1 MCESC
6 KERSFDSMK
15 RNWMKKLV
23 CLGLSL
29 VLLLGNLPVGALAED
44 GEITEATEV
53 TEVTEASE
61 PENPAET
68 ETTTE
73 PASTAADTEPSEEV
87 KASDDVTEDPEESH
101 VHSYGQW
108 QEVTAPAPDAL
119 GVQRRECACGSVET
133 QEVEG
138 VWQLYALADHLVD
151 LPENVCCDT
160 NLWALLPHENVHFT
174 SGKRWGTNSTPVSS
188 ITIPLNPGDRVYAT
202 SWNKAGENGHETL
215 NGIRLTFFNAYGIAQ
230 TLGPGESYSKFAANG
245 GYLVAPEG
253 TIAINIAMWYDS
265 QAYEVYILN
274 REHTYKDVT
283 VAPSCTEQ
291 GYSGT
296 ICLGC
301 GDGEIHSYAEAL
313 GHLLT
318 AYEAKDPTCTDIGW
332 ESYETCSRCEHST
345 YTEISALGHSYG
357 QWTQVKAPAC
367 DAEGQDKS
375 VCGTCG
381 QTLYRDTRISGD
393 PDKIL
398 VSNPVPEG
406 HYEGKRILA
415 IGDSLTAGTGVT
427 SEQRYHALLAQRL
440 KATNISGGTSGATLC
455 PGGHLPNKFET
466 LMTAN
471 YLTKND
477 IDVVT
482 IFLGI
487 NDWDNGV
494 VNGTY
499 QGKLKYDE
507 SLTYYD
513 LGEVG
518 TDDTTT
524 IYGAAQMW
532 CERIL
537 ELKAT
542 AGCEDIQFV
551 FATPVITSWN
561 KSVTTAR
568 DWDQDKVNVFGY
580 TLRQYCAAIM
590 EVCAYY
596 EIPVLDLNMYSG
608 MYYHSQT
615 DNNVDYFGG
624 DGIHPGVNGHVMMAD
639 AFEEFLL
646 EGYSYASRNVSDRGH
661 NFEKTV
667 TEATCT
673 EGGFTAYRCPECH
686 YSYVAEETEATG
698 EHSYKNGLCTVCGE
712 EELYEPMSLR
722 YDDHYDVSGKT
733 VEIVD
738 GGKPTSYQVGYGVA
752 EGTLDTAVVTLEGE
766 NLVATGIGTAKVR
779 IDGQLYAVTVEAAPI
794 SLLLLIGQ
802 SNMQGSEGDANQSI
816 VCPEGMVY
824 STYGD
829 RYTMTTSNATNFA
842 PSALTG
848 SGSTVNVNGTT
859 TNLKDWPV
867 YLLNEEGAG
876 KAGPD
881 SGFGYEWAKQT
892 GEKVWVV
899 NAAHGGSSIN
909 TWQDGGAN
917 YEECVLLFKACQQTL
932 EKEIAAGHY
941 TLSHMGYFWCQGC
954 TDYSQTAQWYVNKY
968 LTMHNNLKTE
978 LAFDKDTTFE
988 FGGIIPVRAGHE
1000 SYTSYRQGIYKDTTT
1015 KKYHES
1021 FKDLRFTGPRVA
1033 QYWMTGN
1040 PELPDIWN
1048 VCNIGEDWVWMPD
1061 GTNGVKDYFQA
1072 HYPGGTVDY
1081 TPQVKQSASWYTPTT
1096 PAAVHDSIHYNQI
1109 GYNEVGR
1116 EAARNALI
1124 LLGEIEAPEVKTTV
1138 ELLTWD
1144 GYTPAEKVTAA
1155 TTGSSDTLVVP
1166 KVYPVWKS
1174 KEVTCELSEGLS
1186 WNYYDLLTDDA
1197 QTSGTLTASGKT
1209 VNVVKSDP
1217 YSHFTGHLAQ
1227 LPEDVCCGLNLWK
1240 VLEHDKYYYAS
1251 GTGWAIHTSGNV
1263 PSITILVNPGDKI
1276 YASSFGA
1283 AGTNG
1288 HSSTSGI
1295 RTTYFSEYGVAKT
1308 MTPGETY
1315 AEFAANGGYLVAPEN
1330 AVAIN
1335 IPMWSGSDEWEVYIL
1350 NLPHDKTEGICAIC
1364 GRDSHSHEWSDWET
1378 ITAPSIDGPGEEKRS
1393 CACGETES
1401 RKVEG
1406 VWQTLKLSEHMAPM
1420 PDNYCCDTNLWTA
1433 MEHDA
1438 EFFSPGTE
1446 WHVHS
1451 SGTVYSVTIP
1461 VAPGD
1466 KIYATSFKK
1475 AGESG
1480 GSSSGIRVTFFDTYG
1495 VVKTLKPAETYAEFS
1510 ANDGYLIAPEGA
1522 VAVNIPMWNNSDANE
1537 IYILNR
1543 EHTYGDWEIT
1553 KEVTATAEGQE
1564 QQTCAACGDVR
1575 VRGIVPV
1582 QLTASVDPAKVPAG
1596 TDPEDVKI
1604 SLSAGSAIDGTAVAD
1619 MELEYVITDESGRE
1633 VTLEEAL
1640 AKPGKYTITPKVKI
1654 P

>member
-1 MCESC
+1 M
-6 KERSFDSMK
+6 
-15 RNWMKKLV
+15 
-23 CLGLSL
+23 
-29 VLLLGNLPVGALAED
+29 
-44 GEITEATEV
+44 
-53 TEVTEASE
+53 
-61 PENPAET
+61 
-68 ETTTE
+68 
-73 PASTAADTEPSEEV
+73 
-87 KASDDVTEDPEESH
+87 
-101 VHSYGQW
+101 
-108 QEVTAPAPDAL
+108 
-119 GVQRRECACGSVET
+119 
-133 QEVEG
+133 
-138 VWQLYALADHLVD
+138 
-151 LPENVCCDT
+151 
-160 NLWALLPHENVHFT
+160 
-174 SGKRWGTNSTPVSS
+174 
-188 ITIPLNPGDRVYAT
+188 
-202 SWNKAGENGHETL
+202 

-345 YTEISALGHSYG
+345 YTEISALGHSYV

-367 DAEGQDKS
+367 GAEGQDKS

-1081 TPQVKQSASWYTPTT
+1081 TPQVTP
-1096 PAAVHDSIHYNQI
+1096 S
-1109 GYNEVGR
+1109 
-1116 EAARNALI
+1116 
-1124 LLGEIEAPEVKTTV
+1124 KTM
-1138 ELLTWD
+1138 
-1144 GYTPAEKVTAA
+1144 P
-1155 TTGSSDTLVVP
+1155 P
-1166 KVYPVWKS
+1166 WKS
-1174 KEVTCELSEGLS
+1174 
-1186 WNYYDLLTDDA
+1186 
-1197 QTSGTLTASGKT
+1197 
-1209 VNVVKSDP
+1209 
-1217 YSHFTGHLAQ
+1217 
-1227 LPEDVCCGLNLWK
+1227 
-1240 VLEHDKYYYAS
+1240 
-1251 GTGWAIHTSGNV
+1251 
-1263 PSITILVNPGDKI
+1263 
-1276 YASSFGA
+1276 
-1283 AGTNG
+1283 
-1288 HSSTSGI
+1288 
-1295 RTTYFSEYGVAKT
+1295 
-1308 MTPGETY
+1308 
-1315 AEFAANGGYLVAPEN
+1315 
-1330 AVAIN
+1330 
-1335 IPMWSGSDEWEVYIL
+1335 
-1350 NLPHDKTEGICAIC
+1350 
-1364 GRDSHSHEWSDWET
+1364 
-1378 ITAPSIDGPGEEKRS
+1378 
-1393 CACGETES
+1393 
-1401 RKVEG
+1401 
-1406 VWQTLKLSEHMAPM
+1406 
-1420 PDNYCCDTNLWTA
+1420 
-1433 MEHDA
+1433 
-1438 EFFSPGTE
+1438 
-1446 WHVHS
+1446 
-1451 SGTVYSVTIP
+1451 
-1461 VAPGD
+1461 
-1466 KIYATSFKK
+1466 
-1475 AGESG
+1475 
-1480 GSSSGIRVTFFDTYG
+1480 
-1495 VVKTLKPAETYAEFS
+1495 
-1510 ANDGYLIAPEGA
+1510 
-1522 VAVNIPMWNNSDANE
+1522 
-1537 IYILNR
+1537 
-1543 EHTYGDWEIT
+1543 
-1553 KEVTATAEGQE
+1553 
-1564 QQTCAACGDVR
+1564 
-1575 VRGIVPV
+1575 
-1582 QLTASVDPAKVPAG
+1582 
-1596 TDPEDVKI
+1596 
-1604 SLSAGSAIDGTAVAD
+1604 
-1619 MELEYVITDESGRE
+1619 
-1633 VTLEEAL
+1633 
-1640 AKPGKYTITPKVKI
+1640 
-1654 P
+1654 